1 MEFLDL
7 LESMA
12 AADASVDKLFG
23 DTRQDVGRSYR
34 SRRSADPKYKANLAE
49 AASFIAEVVDGRR
62 PVYHLREAMSR
73 SDFPLLFGDI
83 LDRTMLAAYREWPG
97 IWPQIAARKTAPDFR
112 TLQRFYT
119 DGGDEGVTA
128 VPELTEY
135 PETSMSE
142 GRYQVSIAK
151 YGKRIGFSWETLIN
165 DDLDFIRSAPQALAR
180 GARRSEHRFVTDLYV
195 GPNGPDASLYTVGN
209 ANIITGNP
217 AFSADGLTAAL
228 LQIANMTYNGE
239 PIFVEAL
246 RLVVPPAL
254 EIKAQM
260 VLNAA
265 TIEVTGAAAGAGANQ
280 TMIAANWLR
289 NRVQLTVDP
298 YIPILATSANGNTS
312 WFLFADPNNGRPALE
327 VDFLRGHEAPELFQK
342 APNALRLGGGP
353 ADPMDGSYENDSIEY
368 KIRHVFG
375 GAIIDPKM
383 TVASNGTGS

>member
-228 LQIANMTYNGE
+228 L
-239 PIFVEAL
+239 
-246 RLVVPPAL
+246 
-254 EIKAQM
+254 
-260 VLNAA
+260 
-265 TIEVTGAAAGAGANQ
+265 
-280 TMIAANWLR
+280 
-289 NRVQLTVDP
+289 
-298 YIPILATSANGNTS
+298 
-312 WFLFADPNNGRPALE
+312 
-327 VDFLRGHEAPELFQK
+327 
-342 APNALRLGGGP
+342 
-353 ADPMDGSYENDSIEY
+353 
-368 KIRHVFG
+368 
-375 GAIIDPKM
+375 
-383 TVASNGTGS
+383 